1 MLFSRCLWEICKVSM
16 NFSSS
21 LLRLDWSFKC
31 IIPPK
36 NGQQSEGECGV
47 VDGPGLDQRAK
58 TRLVVLAVC
67 LRGDLSR
74 SPSWSWSWSIR
85 LDIAHCANIWKR
97 LTGNIGKKD
106 APAPRCKILHSTSTL
121 VPTTGGSGQREP
133 PRLVLKV
140 GGISTFQLCR
150 LLIFCSVQSNQWAEK
165 WCICSR

>member
-21 LLRLDWSFKC
+21 LLGLDWSFKC

-47 VDGPGLDQRAK
+47 VDGPSLDQRAK

-74 SPSWSWSWSIR
+74 SPSWSIR

-106 APAPRCKILHSTSTL
+106 APAPRCKILQFYILLLHL
-121 VPTTGGSGQREP
+121 FLLQVGQANVNPPDLCLKWGG
-133 PRLVLKV
+133 
-140 GGISTFQLCR
+140 FQH
-150 LLIFCSVQSNQWAEK
+150 FNFAGF
-165 WCICSR
+165 